1 MRILIVRGVGGDGAG
16 VDDASIDVV
25 VRHLDRRGPRTADR
39 DDFHRALGLLVLGRL
54 DEALGRARASAAE
67 VPWLYEALQ
76 LEGDILIARSAVRE
90 RGGDV
95 DGAEADLLGAGEAY
109 ARAIGIA
116 RSDAWLYEAEA
127 ERVLRLVELR
137 AVDGVLASMLCD
149 RAIEAGAAAGTA
161 RPHRALPLVL
171 AARAHLLK
179 AEILKR
185 HGGDPEF
192 ELAEARRLVHDG
204 LAIEPENTFNADLQA
219 RTDALLLESRG
230 ADSG

>member
-1 MRILIVRGVGGDGAG
+1 M
-16 VDDASIDVV
+16 
-25 VRHLDRRGPRTADR
+25 
-39 DDFHRALGLLVLGRL
+39 
-54 DEALGRARASAAE
+54 
-67 VPWLYEALQ
+67 PWLYEALQ
-76 LEGDILIARSAVRE
+76 LEGDILIARSAVRA
-90 RGGDV
+90 RRGDV

-109 ARAIGIA
+109 ARAIEIA

-127 ERVLRLVELR
+127 ERLLRLVELGT
-137 AVDGVLASMLCD
+137 VDGVLASMLCD

-161 RPHRALPLVL
+161 RPQRARPLVL

-192 ELAEARRLVHDG
+192 ELVEARRLAHDA
-204 LAIEPENTFNADLQA
+204 LAIEPENNVNADLQA
-219 RTDALLLESRG
+219 RTDALLSESRG